1 MPTPPKRKPDSA
13 RRANRII
20 QQRTLLLLALLGIGT
35 FLLLFAQLYKL
46 QIKQHD
52 ELKTLA
58 VRQQTLRTTVEA
70 SRGTIYDKNG
80 DILALSSTAENVCVS
95 PLDVAK
101 NEQDQDLIANGL
113 GEILGVD
120 PGGILD
126 DMKDTAS
133 QYKVIKK
140 KVEQETAD
148 KVRVFISGN
157 DIKGVFLEPTSKRYY
172 PYSSLAAHVIGFV
185 NANGGAYG
193 LEAVYDEELT
203 GEKGMVVSA
212 RDANGNALLYQY
224 EQYFDAENGD
234 SLVTTL
240 DKTVQYYLEKGL
252 EELESRYG
260 TGVGATGIVMDVNT
274 GGILAMASLPTYDLN
289 APASI
294 YNKEML
300 AAGMTDE
307 ELAAA
312 ADTLQNMQWRNKAIN
327 DTFQPGSTFKI
338 LTLAMALEENKV
350 KMSDTFNCPG
360 YVVIEG
366 AKINCSKRAP
376 GHGHQ
381 DLITAFANSC
391 NPAFIN
397 IGLRLGNT
405 TFYNYMKAFGLTGKT
420 GVDTTGEASGFV
432 NKEIEYSTLAL
443 ACYAFGQNFNVTPLS
458 LINAQAACVNG
469 GYLRTPYI
477 VSEVLDQSGNVK
489 YRHDTTPLRQVISE
503 DTSKTVREIMEY
515 EVEHG
520 TGKNGKVAGYRI
532 GGKTGTA
539 DQIDGSVTVSFTCC
553 APADDPQIMML
564 LTLSS
569 ASNDTG
575 TYRSG
580 GNMAAPVA
588 SSIMAEILPYL
599 GIEPTYSADELVGVL
614 AVLVGHEAHGDQAA
628 LARGIVLGQR
638 GLLDLAGTGGEH
650 QILGHLVVRD
660 GQHGLDGLIRRE
672 LQQVGHVLAL
682 GVARAL
688 GQLVGLDAVHAAL
701 VREEQQPVVRGGQ
714 EEVIHHVVLAQ
725 LGALDALAAAV
736 LGAVFVGLGALN
748 EAGVG
753 HGDHHVLFGDQV
765 FDVHLAGERQDLGA
779 AVVAVL
785 GDDLVELV
793 ADDLALAF
801 RLGEDVDVVGDL
813 ALQFLMLGHDLV
825 AVHAGQRAQLH
836 GQDGVRLHLVDVQQP
851 HKARTCGVGVF
862 GGTDEG
868 DDLVQH
874 VEGLQICLLYTS
886 PSPRD

>member
-120 PGGILD
+120 PGGILN

-148 KVRVFISGN
+148 KARVFISDN

-312 ADTLQNMQWRNKAIN
+312 ANTLQNMQWRNKAIN

-443 ACYAFGQNFNVTPLS
+443 ACYAFGQNFNVTPIAL
-458 LINAQAACVNG
+458 LAAQCACVNG
-469 GYLRTPYI
+469 GYLYTPYLVEEI
-477 VSEVLDQSGNVK
+477 TDQDGNVVSKHDSTPIRQVVSE
-489 YRHDTTPLRQVISE
+489 E
-503 DTSKTVREIMEY
+503 TSALVRDIMEY
-515 EVEHG
+515 EVTSG
-520 TGKNGKVAGYRI
+520 TGKNGQVAGYRI

-539 DQIDGSVTVSFTCC
+539 DKVGGGVIVSFVCF
-553 APADDPQIMML
+553 APADDPQVMML
-564 LTLSS
+564 LTLDEPSKW
-569 ASNDTG
+569 TG
-575 TYRSG
+575 TYVSG
-580 GNMAAPVA
+580 GNMVAPVA
-588 SSIMAEILPYL
+588 SSVMGEILPYL
-599 GIEPTYSADELVGVL
+599 GIEPSYTAEELVGADKTVPN
-614 AVLVGHEAHGDQAA
+614 V
-628 LARGIVLGQR
+628 
-638 GLLDLAGTGGEH
+638 
-650 QILGHLVVRD
+650 
-660 GQHGLDGLIRRE
+660 
-672 LQQVGHVLAL
+672 
-682 GVARAL
+682 
-688 GQLVGLDAVHAAL
+688 VGLSKDAAAERL
-701 VREEQQPVVRGGQ
+701 SANGFSFRTVGSGDTVTDQTPAGGAIVPNSA
-714 EEVIHHVVLAQ
+714 EIILY
-725 LGALDALAAAV
+725 LGAEKSTDKCIV
-736 LGAVFVGLGALN
+736 PN
-748 EAGVG
+748 
-753 HGDHHVLFGDQV
+753 
-765 FDVHLAGERQDLGA
+765 
-779 AVVAVL
+779 
-785 GDDLVELV
+785 
-793 ADDLALAF
+793 
-801 RLGEDVDVVGDL
+801 VVGDSAATANQKIVNAGL
-813 ALQFLMLGHDLV
+813 IMGVSGATNASSSTVRAISQSIAAGTEVEAGTVVRVQFSDSS
-825 AVHAGQRAQLH
+825 
-836 GQDGVRLHLVDVQQP
+836 VRD
-851 HKARTCGVGVF
+851 
-862 GGTDEG
+862 
-868 DDLVQH
+868 
-874 VEGLQICLLYTS
+874 
-886 PSPRD
+886 